1 MAETGYRE
9 QLYSIGISV
18 GIAFGAYIVGTL
30 LTVGVALGLEAI
42 GVTVLSEPTRRLFLS
57 TVLLQGVAFG
67 GVALLYLRYQDL
79 GLEFVKVRIPTRKD
93 AAVMLAG
100 LVSILGMVVVASLL
114 LTYLGIDTAQNQ
126 IMELGQQEPIAF
138 LLLVPLSFLLVGP
151 GEELLF
157 RALIQGT
164 LRESFHPVRAI
175 VLASALFAII
185 HVFSLSGDG
194 KWVYVGLVFA
204 LALVLGATYEYTG
217 NIVVPAV
224 IHGAYNAVQF
234 GMAYIQAV
242 SSV

>member
-1 MAETGYRE
+1 M
-9 QLYSIGISV
+9 GISI

-30 LTVGVALGLEAI
+30 LTVGVILGLEAI
-42 GVTVLSEPTRRLFLS
+42 GVAVLSKPTRRLFLS
-57 TVLLQGVAFG
+57 TILLQGVAFG
-67 GVALLYLRYQDL
+67 GVALLYLRYLDR
-79 GLEFVKVRIPTRKD
+79 GIEFVKARIPTRKD

-175 VLASALFAII
+175 MLASALFAII

-194 KWVYVGLVFA
+194 KWVYVGLIFT

-242 SSV
+242 STV